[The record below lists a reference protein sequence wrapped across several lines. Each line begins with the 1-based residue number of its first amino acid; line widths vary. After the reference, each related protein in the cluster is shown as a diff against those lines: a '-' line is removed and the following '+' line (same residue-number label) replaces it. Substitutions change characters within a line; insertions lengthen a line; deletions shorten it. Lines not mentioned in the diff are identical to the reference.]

1 MRNPMRKVLDVAIR
15 EYRATTLT
23 KAFLFGV
30 VLFPLIV
37 YAIIAIAAP
46 LFDSPDKRL
55 QGTVAV
61 YDRSA
66 DSRPIEGALREAF
79 NPEKMQAAYDARVDN
94 AIAMIERETTSRG
107 IELSA
112 EQRAIAIAQLK
123 RKLPEGPTDVQIRRL
138 ENEAEI
144 EPAKQDVRNGELLA
158 VVDVASDALQAGGV
172 YAIFTPPDLASELS
186 SDLKRTIE
194 RSIVDVRLERAEYDP
209 ANVRELMAPPSA
221 KQVTI
226 TDEGETEKSAEI
238 AQFLVPA
245 AFMLLLWI
253 AAFSG
258 GQYLLTTTIEEKSSR
273 VMEVLLSAVSP
284 MQLMT
289 GKIVGQLAVGITI
302 IGIYVALGLFA
313 ANRFGFLSL
322 IPLDKLVWLGLYF
335 LMAFFLIGAVMAA
348 IGSAVNELREA
359 QSFMSVIMLAFM
371 APMFLFMPIIQ
382 GPNSTFS
389 TVASFIPPLT
399 PFVMV
404 LRLGQTTE
412 VIPMWQIAL
421 SMVVGWGA
429 VLVAIWGA
437 AKIFRVGVLMYG
449 KPPTPAT
456 LIKWIRYA

>member
-1 MRNPMRKVLDVAIR
+1 MRNPLRKVLDVAVR

-46 LFDSPDKRL
+46 LFDSPEKRL
-55 QGTVAV
+55 EGTVAV
-61 YDRSA
+61 FDRSA
-66 DSRPIEGALREAF
+66 DSRPIEGALRDAF
-79 NPEKMQAAYDARVDN
+79 DPERMQAAYDARL
-94 AIAMIERETTSRG
+94 ASIEAEIDKRVKLTP
-107 IELSA
+107 
-112 EQRAIAIAQLK
+112 EQRAIALSQLK
-123 RKLPEGPTDVQIRRL
+123 KRLPDGPTSVQIRPL
-138 ENEAEI
+138 SAES
-144 EPAKQDVRNGELLA
+144 EVESAKQDVRAGELLA

-172 YAIFTPPDLASELS
+172 YAIFTPPDLASDLS
-186 SDLKRTIE
+186 SELRRAIE
-194 RSIVDVRLERAEYDP
+194 RAIVDVRLERAEYDP
-209 ANVRELMAPPSA
+209 STVRALMAPPSA

-245 AFMLLLWI
+245 AFMFLLWI

-302 IGIYVALGLFA
+302 IAIYVALGLFA

-322 IPLDKLVWLGLYF
+322 VPLDKLVWLAIYF

-348 IGSAVNELREA
+348 IGAAVNELREA

>member
-1 MRNPMRKVLDVAIR
+1 MRNPMRKVLDVAVR

-46 LFDSPDKRL
+46 LFDSPEKRL
-55 QGTVAV
+55 EGTVAV

-66 DSRPIEGALREAF
+66 DSRPIEQALRDAF
-79 NPEKMQAAYDARVDN
+79 DPERMQAAYDARL
-94 AIAMIERETTSRG
+94 ASIEAEIDKRVKLTP
-107 IELSA
+107 
-112 EQRAIAIAQLK
+112 EQRAIAISQLK
-123 RKLPEGPTDVQIRRL
+123 KRLPEGPTSVEIRTL
-138 ENEAEI
+138 TGESEVEG
-144 EPAKQDVRNGELLA
+144 AKQDVRAGELLA

-172 YAIFTPPDLASELS
+172 YAIFTPPDLASDLS
-186 SDLKRTIE
+186 SDLRRAIE
-194 RSIVDVRLERAEYDP
+194 RAIVDVRLERAEYDP
-209 ANVRELMAPPSA
+209 TTVRSLMAAPSA

-245 AFMLLLWI
+245 AFMFLLWI

-302 IGIYVALGLFA
+302 IAIYVGLGLFA

-322 IPLDKLVWLGLYF
+322 VPLDKLVWLVIYF

-348 IGSAVNELREA
+348 IGAAVNELREA

>member
-1 MRNPMRKVLDVAIR
+1 MRNPLRKVLDVAVR

-46 LFDSPDKRL
+46 LFDSPEKRL
-55 QGTVAV
+55 EGTVAV
-61 YDRSA
+61 FDRSA
-66 DSRPIEGALREAF
+66 DSRPIEGALRDAF
-79 NPEKMQAAYDARVDN
+79 DPERMQAAYDARL
-94 AIAMIERETTSRG
+94 ASIEAEIDKRVKLTP
-107 IELSA
+107 
-112 EQRAIAIAQLK
+112 EQRAIALSQLK
-123 RKLPEGPTDVQIRRL
+123 KRLPDGPTSVQIRPL
-138 ENEAEI
+138 GAES
-144 EPAKQDVRNGELLA
+144 EVESAKQDVRAGDLLA

-172 YAIFTPPDLASELS
+172 YAIFTPPDLASDLS
-186 SDLKRTIE
+186 SELRRAIE
-194 RSIVDVRLERAEYDP
+194 RAIVDVRLERAEYDP
-209 ANVRELMAPPSA
+209 STVRALMAPPSA

-245 AFMLLLWI
+245 AFMFLLWI

-302 IGIYVALGLFA
+302 IAIYVALGLFA

-322 IPLDKLVWLGLYF
+322 VPLDKLVWLAIYF

-348 IGSAVNELREA
+348 IGAAVNELREA